1 LKWLTGAL
9 GDARDW
15 DVFTTKT
22 LPILLDG
29 FGDATLG
36 AELLAAAERKRAA
49 AGAEARAALASPRQ
63 LLLLISIG
71 RWLCD
76 PAQHLLL
83 PRNVNA
89 EVIESNK
96 ETPLP
101 SLQDFAAQE
110 IRRRHKR
117 LLRNALAVAQLPVA
131 ARHEVRIDAKRLRY
145 SVDFFAGLFDHKRV
159 APYVKTLTVI
169 QDLLGETNDHAVAMQ
184 RLETL
189 SPPAAFMDFSRGWFA
204 AHSQLKLETI
214 DKHIAKLNKVKRFWR
229 KPIAGYPVEESGS
242 DAK

>member
-1 LKWLTGAL
+1 
-9 GDARDW
+9 
-15 DVFTTKT
+15 
-22 LPILLDG
+22 
-29 FGDATLG
+29 
-36 AELLAAAERKRAA
+36 
-49 AGAEARAALASPRQ
+49 
-63 LLLLISIG
+63 
-71 RWLCD
+71 
-76 PAQHLLL
+76 LL

-117 LLRNALAVAQLPVA
+117 LLRNALGVAQLPVA

-229 KPIAGYPVEESGS
+229 KPIAGHPVEESGS